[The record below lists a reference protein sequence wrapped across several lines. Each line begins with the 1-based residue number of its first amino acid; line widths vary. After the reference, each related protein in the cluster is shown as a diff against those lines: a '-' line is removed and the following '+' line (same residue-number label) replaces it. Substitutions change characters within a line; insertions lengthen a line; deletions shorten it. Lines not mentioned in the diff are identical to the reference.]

1 MKDLIYF
8 VILISNE
15 EQFRIMS
22 TLITSGIQISVRT
35 NYRADLSDV
44 TTSEF
49 FFNYHIEIQN
59 MNSFDVQLI
68 SRDWYIFDS
77 LSESRYVSGAGVIG
91 EQPVLK
97 PEETFLYTSG
107 CDLRSELGMM
117 KGFYTFKN
125 LNDGSMFEVFVPTFL
140 LEYVN
145 KLN

>member
-1 MKDLIYF
+1 
-8 VILISNE
+8 
-15 EQFRIMS
+15 MS
-22 TLITSGIQISVRT
+22 TLITSGIQISVTT

-44 TTSEF
+44 NTSEF

-59 MNSFDVQLI
+59 MNPFDVQLI

-77 LSESRYVSGAGVIG
+77 LSEARYVSGAGVIG
-91 EQPVLK
+91 EQPILK
-97 PEETFLYTSG
+97 PDETFQYTSG

-125 LNDGSMFEVFVPTFL
+125 LTDESLFEVFVPTFL
-140 LEYVN
+140 LEYTN